1 MIASSVTSSHCHIIK
16 LEAMS
21 KKIDFNKSLPELS
34 KEDLKARIQEDELRL
49 KKLTFAHV
57 ITPLENPMSIRD
69 IRRDIAR
76 MKTELKKRET
86 VA

>member
-1 MIASSVTSSHCHIIK
+1 
-16 LEAMS
+16 MS

-57 ITPLENPMSIRD
+57 ITPLENPMSIRSLRKD
-69 IRRDIAR
+69 LAR
-76 MKTELKKRET
+76 MKSELTKREAT
-86 VA
+86 A